1 MYRTHYF
8 ALNVPISHFLLV
20 TIRQRYKSFLQGA
33 EPLKKPL
40 IHSTGATCTAVII
53 QSLTQYWA
61 QANKTKL
68 IKWNKE
74 QDIFLSAAS
83 CAPKLEP
90 YLQMINHTSSWVFI
104 TGLMSLGQAFQTW
117 LTLAVATY
125 WGGTLCVP
133 GPLRGVAGKDRK
145 EVGRTTKNPCSWTFL
160 SRPQGWV
167 SSWFKVST
175 KEIQWIAKSQLNSV
189 EWLFPT
195 KKFEI

>member
-90 YLQMINHTSSWVFI
+90 YLQMINHTSSCVFL
-104 TGLMSLGQAFQTW
+104 TGLMSISG
-117 LTLAVATY
+117 LAGVSSVHLL
-125 WGGTLCVP
+125 WGTLYTP
-133 GPLRGVAGKDRK
+133 GPLKGVAGEDRK
-145 EVGRTTKNPCSWTFL
+145 KAGRKTKDPCSWIL
-160 SRPQGWV
+160 ESRPQGCV
-167 SSWFKVST
+167 SACMKVST
-175 KEIQWIAKSQLNSV
+175 EEIQWTAKSQLNLV
-189 EWLFPT
+189 ELLFPT

>member
-90 YLQMINHTSSWVFI
+90 YLQMINHASSYVFL
-104 TGLMSLGQAFQTW
+104 TGLMSLSQAFQAW
-117 LTLAVATY
+117 LGLAVVI
-125 WGGTLCVP
+125 CC
-133 GPLRGVAGKDRK
+133 GVH
-145 EVGRTTKNPCSWTFL
+145 
-160 SRPQGWV
+160 
-167 SSWFKVST
+167 ST
-175 KEIQWIAKSQLNSV
+175 HLGH
-189 EWLFPT
+189 
-195 KKFEI
+195 